1 MIQFNENIV
10 GIDASIFMHPS
21 TWKASGHVD
30 AFNDPLID
38 NKDSKKRYRAD
49 LLVEDYVSKI
59 ETKIKKEVEKASKI
73 FKKSFDKEKF
83 LNTNIKVKEYNNKIK
98 LILKRLNESL
108 EKDDLKD
115 VKILIEELG
124 IVCPESGSK
133 NWTDVKQFNLMFGT
147 KLGASSESATDL
159 FLRPETAQ
167 GIFVNFLNVQKTG
180 RMKLPFGIA
189 QIGKAF
195 RNEIVARQFIF
206 RMREFEQMEMQ
217 FFIPP
222 GTQKKYYDEWKNK
235 RLNWHISLGMGKENY
250 RFHDHEKLAHYA
262 DAACDIEFNFPF
274 GFKELEGIHSRTDFD
289 LANHQKH
296 TGKKL
301 QYFDSELNKSYVPYV
316 VETSIGLDR
325 MFLSVFCNSLIE
337 EKLDDGSFRTILKI
351 PKELAPN
358 KVAILPLLKK
368 DNLPEMA
375 KEIFQKFRSE
385 IKSVYDEKDAIGR
398 RYRRQDALGTPF
410 CITIDHQSIEDKTVT
425 IRERDSMVQKRIKID
440 KAFDEI
446 IQQVSINNILKSL

>member
-1 MIQFNENIV
+1 
-10 GIDASIFMHPS
+10 
-21 TWKASGHVD
+21 
-30 AFNDPLID
+30 
-38 NKDSKKRYRAD
+38 
-49 LLVEDYVSKI
+49 
-59 ETKIKKEVEKASKI
+59 
-73 FKKSFDKEKF
+73 
-83 LNTNIKVKEYNNKIK
+83 
-98 LILKRLNESL
+98 
-108 EKDDLKD
+108 
-115 VKILIEELG
+115 
-124 IVCPESGSK
+124 
-133 NWTDVKQFNLMFGT
+133 
-147 KLGASSESATDL
+147 
-159 FLRPETAQ
+159 
-167 GIFVNFLNVQKTG
+167 
-180 RMKLPFGIA
+180 MKLPFGIA

-206 RMREFEQMEMQ
+206 RMREFELMEMQ

-222 GTQKKYYDEWKNK
+222 GTQKKYYEEWKSK

-262 DAACDIEFNFPF
+262 DAACDIEFKFPF

-289 LANHQKH
+289 LGNHQKY

-301 QYFDSELNKSYVPYV
+301 QYFDPELNKSYVPYV

-325 MFLSVFCNSLIE
+325 MFLSVFCNSLME
-337 EKLDDGSFRTILKI
+337 EKLDGGSSRTILKI

-375 KEIFQKFRSE
+375 TEIFKKFRSQ

-410 CITIDHQSIEDKTVT
+410 CVTIDHKSLEDNTVT
-425 IRERDSMVQKRIKID
+425 IRERDSMVQKRTKID
-440 KAFDEI
+440 EAFNEI
-446 IQQVSINNILKSL
+446 TQKVSINNILKTL

>member
-1 MIQFNENIV
+1 MTQFNENIV
-10 GIDASIFMHPS
+10 GIDASIFMHPT

-49 LLVEDYVSKI
+49 ILVEDYVSKI
-59 ETKIKKEVEKASKI
+59 ESKINKEVDKASKR
-73 FKKSFDKEKF
+73 FKETFDKEKF
-83 LNTNIKVKEYNNKIK
+83 LDTNVKVKEYKNRIK

-115 VKILIEELG
+115 VKSLIEELG
-124 IVCPESGSK
+124 ISCPESGSK
-133 NWTDVKQFNLMFGT
+133 NWTDVKQFNLMFET
-147 KLGASSESATDL
+147 KLGASIDSATDL

-222 GTQKKYYDEWKNK
+222 GTQKKYYEEWKNK

-262 DAACDIEFNFPF
+262 DAACDIEYKFPF

-289 LANHQKH
+289 LGNHQKY

-301 QYFDSELNKSYVPYV
+301 QYFDPELNQSYVPYV

-325 MFLSVFCNSLIE
+325 MFLSVFCNALME
-337 EKLDDGSFRTILKI
+337 EKLDDGSSRIILKI

-375 KEIFQKFRSE
+375 KEIFKKFRSQ

-410 CITIDHQSIEDKTVT
+410 CVTIDHKSLEDNTVT

-440 KAFDEI
+440 EAFNEI
-446 IQQVSINNILKSL
+446 TQKVSINNILKTL